1 MFVEKKEDIKKKAR
15 IWRPFSQARAFVHT
29 LRLKS
34 VDEWRDYCKSGKK
47 PLDIPS
53 DPDNAYLSEYLDWG
67 DWLGTGNVATGKR
80 EFRSFLEARA
90 FVHSLRLQ
98 DIDEWYR
105 YCKSCKKPT
114 DIPTDPHRTYWLEFE
129 GYGDWLGTGR
139 LSTRNRHYRS
149 FTEAR
154 ASVRTLG
161 LKSYKQWN
169 VYCKSGEKPTDI
181 PSHPHDVYN

>member
-90 FVHSLRLQ
+90 FVHNLRLKSTA
-98 DIDEWYR
+98 EWKN
-105 YCKSCKKPT
+105 YCKSGKRPL
-114 DIPTDPHRTYWLEFE
+114 DIPSNPNQVYRSEYKSM
-129 GYGDWLGTGR
+129 GDWLGTG
-139 LSTRNRHYRS
+139 TIATAKRHYRP
-149 FTEAR
+149 FPEAR
-154 ASVRTLG
+154 ACPYS
-161 LKSYKQWN
+161 
-169 VYCKSGEKPTDI
+169 
-181 PSHPHDVYN
+181 